1 MKTIQSAW
9 YIVGTLNIRFLPWK
23 RSEVDRSIN
32 NDRQD
37 IRATGRGK
45 QEREWEGLKEGF
57 ESGAHRVENGAP
69 WIQKSFSKAQQ
80 MLNIIGLFLKALEHV
95 FLLLKEVKFR
105 NTWKIYVF
113 QFNWIWVPWSQL
125 SAFCPPGFWVLG
137 KKENQV
143 ADTLKFWVNWLSFC
157 FFLLVYLP
165 SSNSASPLPLSSWPL
180 FHLQREKRSHQIC
193 QASATQTG
201 TYLMCTCNPSAFVL
215 RDQVLR
221 SLTSASNV
229 NGSLCQ
235 HRSVFKFLL
244 SLKIII

>member
-1 MKTIQSAW
+1 MDDESEHCLLPGSLQHRVMGFGVRQTGILSPLGHLVTMWPDGLLALTSSSVRVGIISPLCVGNISDAADMKTIQSAW

-69 WIQKSFSKAQQ
+69 WVQKSFSKAQQ

-113 QFNWIWVPWSQL
+113 QFNWIRVPWSQL
-125 SAFCPPGFWVLG
+125 SAFCPPGCWVLG

-157 FFLLVYLP
+157 
-165 SSNSASPLPLSSWPL
+165 
-180 FHLQREKRSHQIC
+180 
-193 QASATQTG
+193 
-201 TYLMCTCNPSAFVL
+201 
-215 RDQVLR
+215 
-221 SLTSASNV
+221 
-229 NGSLCQ
+229 
-235 HRSVFKFLL
+235 
-244 SLKIII
+244 